1 MSMIHQN
8 IEGCFLIRNNIFDDE
23 RGLFFEA
30 MNQKI
35 LNDLNVPKIEQVNI
49 SKSKYGVFRG
59 FHYQV
64 ENELTQFVTCIKG
77 EVLDFGID
85 LRKDS
90 PTFGNIVK
98 ANLSEKN
105 FHTLFL
111 PPGVAHGFLSI
122 SNESVLLYHVHGSY
136 IKEHE
141 RGVNY
146 LSLDL
151 DLPFKPTIINNR
163 DASWPN
169 FDNCEYI

>member
-1 MSMIHQN
+1 MCKLFAGDDS
-8 IEGCFLIRNNIFDDE
+8 LI
-23 RGLFFEA
+23 
-30 MNQKI
+30 
-35 LNDLNVPKIEQVNI
+35 
-49 SKSKYGVFRG
+49 
-59 FHYQV
+59 
-64 ENELTQFVTCIKG
+64 
-77 EVLDFGID
+77 
-85 LRKDS
+85 
-90 PTFGNIVK
+90 PTLPFGNIVK

-105 FHTLFL
+105 YHTLFL

-151 DLPFKPTIINNR
+151 DLPFKPKIINNR

-169 FDNCEYI
+169 FDNCEYM

>member
-1 MSMIHQN
+1 MKLINQN
-8 IEGCFLIRNNIFDDE
+8 IEGCALIQNNVFDDE

-35 LNDLNVPKIEQVNI
+35 LSDLNVPRIEQVNI

-64 ENELTQFVTCIKG
+64 QNELTQFVTCIKG
-77 EVLDFGID
+77 AVLDFGVD

-90 PTFGNIVK
+90 PTIGNLVK

-105 FHTLFL
+105 HHTLFL
-111 PPGVAHGFLSI
+111 PPGIAHGFLSI
-122 SNESVLLYHVHGSY
+122 SNERVLLYHVHGSY

-151 DLPFKPTIINNR
+151 DLPFKPKIINNR

-169 FDNCEYI
+169 FDNCEYM